1 MANIDNLDFLNLNS
15 LRNYP
20 IREGLSR
27 ISIDGGMTIPNDLIV
42 ELQLAATYD
51 PSRRFY
57 ISKLSNFDTEITV
70 QVSDYSG
77 VIAGVFVIDVATHT
91 DYKEYYLTPTDA
103 YVGATGIMTV
113 FSLQNIQQTP
123 TGNFIF
129 VPETTE
135 FEARTSIPA
144 LKGIN
149 RLIFKTAAGKT
160 FAATGDIEILART
173 NVRFSQEPLT
183 GMVIV
188 DAAEGIGLNTD
199 CGSLYPCIKTING
212 ISPDSEGNFTLDF
225 SDCAS
230 LTPIPAGTG
239 LLLEDVCCKPCQGC
253 SDIAELTTRL
263 SSLESQLLSLRN
275 YYEGLN
281 NLFAQYKTTVDF
293 VCDCQK
299 P

>member
-27 ISIDGGMTIPNDLIV
+27 TSADGGLTIPNDFIV

-57 ISKLSNFDTEITV
+57 ISKLSNFDSEIIV
-70 QVSDYSG
+70 QISDYSG
-77 VIAGVFVIDVATHT
+77 VVAGVFVINTATHT
-91 DYKEYYLTPTDA
+91 EYKEYFLAPTEL

-113 FSLQNIQQTP
+113 FSLQSIQETF
-123 TGNFIF
+123 TGNFTF
-129 VPETTE
+129 SAEATE

-160 FAATGDIEILART
+160 FAVTGDVEILART
-173 NVRFSQEPLT
+173 NVRFSQEPIT
-183 GMVIV
+183 GMIVV
-188 DAAEGIGLNTD
+188 DAAEGIGLNAD
-199 CGSLYPCIKTING
+199 CGNLYPCIKTING
-212 ISPDSEGNFTLDF
+212 IRPDNVGNFTLDF

-230 LTPIPAGTG
+230 LSTIPANTG

-253 SDIAELTTRL
+253 GDIAVLTDRL
-263 SSLESQLLSLRN
+263 SSLESQLLALRN
-275 YYEGLN
+275 YYDSLN
-281 NLFAQYKTTVDF
+281 NLFIQYKTTVDF
-293 VCDCQK
+293 TCDCQQ
-299 P
+299 